1 MKTLLRI
8 EELFLFFLSILLF
21 GQTGY
26 SWWWFPLLLFVPDV
40 AMTGYF
46 VNTRIGAVVY
56 NFVHHRAV
64 AVLLYGAGFLAAVNV
79 LQLAGIILF
88 AHASLDR
95 VCSFG
100 LKFPDRFT
108 HTHLD

>member
-26 SWWWFPLLLFVPDV
+26 SWWWFPLLLFVPDA
-40 AMTGYF
+40 AMAGYLI
-46 VNTRIGAVVY
+46 NTRIGAVVY
-56 NFVHHRAV
+56 NFIHHRAV
-64 AVLLYGAGFLAAVNV
+64 AVLLFGFGVLLSIPL

-95 VCSFG
+95 ACNFG
-100 LKFPDRFT
+100 LKFSDRFT